1 MVLEHEVY
9 GLQVVQE
16 ALLKVDKSFPD
27 VTLQIS
33 RGSKEG
39 PLTLDLDW
47 CEAYIESK
55 YIDKIY
61 EYTENSI

>member
-1 MVLEHEVY
+1 M
-9 GLQVVQE
+9 QE